1 MHYINTTWHIGL
13 SGLLLIIYYI
23 VHVLFIINYMSS
35 MSQHKHVSNN
45 DIERYESSIHK
56 NEPVFSVNVNV
67 VHRNIASFV
76 NIEPGNMSF

>member
-1 MHYINTTWHIGL
+1 
-13 SGLLLIIYYI
+13 
-23 VHVLFIINYMSS
+23 MSS
-35 MSQHKHVSNN
+35 MSQNKHVSNN

-67 VHRNIASFV
+67 VHHNIASFV